1 MKSKRFAAVIA
12 AVMVTVSSFG
22 GSAFAAPNTF
32 MDVPYGH
39 WAYDAVE
46 YLAASGALSGY
57 PTGEFSGDK
66 LATRY
71 ELASCVARSLEQVDM
86 EKADAKTVELL
97 KKLMI
102 EFDEELTAMGAQMD
116 KIDGRVAG
124 LEEALGGWSI
134 NGSLTFD
141 MNWGDDGN
149 MRHDGG
155 GRDWAGFRDSYIG
168 LTKTFGDGSYVFT
181 RFSMDGDQ
189 NGDKGDDVVI
199 DRMYWQ
205 GWLGASENIGLTIG
219 RFEYDW
225 ESRHGLYHPG
235 ENDGWFNHFVV
246 DGFKGSVSLGA
257 STQAEA
263 VIGRN
268 IDSDAYPIASEE
280 DKDFGMYA
288 LMLNHYLSEGLYIGA
303 FGSYLDDDNN
313 TYLGDATTYGGWLSW
328 EFIPGAAVRGLY
340 YTQELDS
347 DLLDLDNQD
356 AWKAIIDVKQ
366 SVFGFTS
373 LWAEYG
379 QMDKNF
385 IGTAPNAYNWSDGT
399 YSSLYQSGIADAD
412 LLLVR
417 ADQKWNDKWG
427 TFLRY
432 AQAEYDLADSDTVKN
447 WTVGVTYQMNPAI
460 GFQLAYDEVDYGNMS
475 GSFLSSA
482 DEDTDRLIRLRTTIN
497 F

>member
-1 MKSKRFAAVIA
+1 
-12 AVMVTVSSFG
+12 
-22 GSAFAAPNTF
+22 
-32 MDVPYGH
+32 
-39 WAYDAVE
+39 
-46 YLAASGALSGY
+46 
-57 PTGEFSGDK
+57 
-66 LATRY
+66 
-71 ELASCVARSLEQVDM
+71 
-86 EKADAKTVELL
+86 
-97 KKLMI
+97 
-102 EFDEELTAMGAQMD
+102 
-116 KIDGRVAG
+116 
-124 LEEALGGWSI
+124 
-134 NGSLTFD
+134 
-141 MNWGDDGN
+141 
-149 MRHDGG
+149 
-155 GRDWAGFRDSYIG
+155 
-168 LTKTFGDGSYVFT
+168 
-181 RFSMDGDQ
+181 
-189 NGDKGDDVVI
+189 
-199 DRMYWQ
+199 
-205 GWLGASENIGLTIG
+205 
-219 RFEYDW
+219 
-225 ESRHGLYHPG
+225 
-235 ENDGWFNHFVV
+235 
-246 DGFKGSVSLGA
+246 
-257 STQAEA
+257 
-263 VIGRN
+263 
-268 IDSDAYPIASEE
+268 
-280 DKDFGMYA
+280 MYA

-347 DLLDLDNQD
+347 DLLNLDNQD

-385 IGTAPNAYNWSDGT
+385 VGTAPNANNWSDGT
-399 YSSLYQSGIADAD
+399 YSSLYQSGIADTD